1 MTDGLQWRYWLL
13 IKFGLMAIFQRDGE
27 SDGKEVETIIGATV
41 KVDGNFAGSGDVVVD
56 GHVAGTLK
64 TSKNLRV
71 GESAV
76 IKADI
81 EAANIWVAG
90 EIRGHVKC
98 AGKIELAPTAKI
110 FGNVDTQAIA
120 VAHGA
125 ILHGKVSMSGHEAPA
140 EVREVKSNRA

>member
-1 MTDGLQWRYWLL
+1 
-13 IKFGLMAIFQRDGE
+13 MALFQHEGQHD
-27 SDGKEVETIIGATV
+27 SKDLETLIGASV
-41 KVDGNFAGSGDVVVD
+41 KVEGNFVGAGDVVVE

-71 GESAV
+71 GQAAV
-76 IKADI
+76 VKADV

-90 EIRGHVKC
+90 EIRGQVKC

-110 FGNVDTQAIA
+110 FGNVDTQSIA

-125 ILHGKVSMSGHEAPA
+125 ILHGKVTMTGHGAVEPKNAND
-140 EVREVKSNRA
+140 K

>member
-1 MTDGLQWRYWLL
+1 
-13 IKFGLMAIFQRDGE
+13 MAMFSRGE
-27 SDGKEVETIIGATV
+27 SGGDSREIETVIGSTV
-41 KVDGNFAGSGDVVVD
+41 KVDGNFVGAGDVVVE

-71 GESAV
+71 GAGAV
-76 IKADI
+76 IKADV

-98 AGKIELAPTAKI
+98 GGKVELASSGKI
-110 FGNVDTQAIA
+110 FGNVDTTSIV

-125 ILHGKVSMSGHEAPA
+125 VLHGKVTMTGHEAASAPA
-140 EVREVKSNRA
+140 NQK